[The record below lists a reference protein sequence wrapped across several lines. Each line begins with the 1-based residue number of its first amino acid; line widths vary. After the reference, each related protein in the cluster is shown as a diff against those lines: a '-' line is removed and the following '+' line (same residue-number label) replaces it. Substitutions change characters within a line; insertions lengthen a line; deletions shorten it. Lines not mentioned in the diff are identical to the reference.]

1 MSTVETATKLMTADE
16 FYDFVHRPENADRFL
31 ELVRGEVIEL
41 ASPTKPHGFL
51 CANVARI
58 VGNYTFQRKKGYVTS
73 NDTGV
78 IVERDP
84 DTVRGPDVAMYED
97 AVVIEEIHP
106 KYGEVPPLLAVEV
119 LSPEDRA
126 SQILRKIAEY
136 IKSGVKLVWVVDLE
150 SRSVTVYR
158 PDKPQEVLTGDQE
171 LTGDGI
177 LPGFR
182 CKISEVFRLPGDERP
197 EGPAA

>member
-1 MSTVETATKLMTADE
+1 MTAEE
-16 FYDFVHRPENADRFL
+16 FYDFVHRPENANRWL

-58 VGNYTFQRKKGYVTS
+58 LGNYTFQRNKGYITS

-84 DTVRGPDVAMYED
+84 DTVRGPDVSLYED
-97 AVVIEEIHP
+97 ANVIEEIHP
-106 KYGEVPPLLAVEV
+106 KYGETPPLLAVEV

-126 SQILRKIAEY
+126 ALVMRKITEFLR
-136 IKSGVKLVWVVDLE
+136 SGVKMVWVVDLE
-150 SRSVTVYR
+150 SRSVTVHR
-158 PDKPQEVLTGDQE
+158 PDKPQVSVEGDQE
-171 LTGDGI
+171 LTGDDV
-177 LPGFR
+177 LPGFS
-182 CKISEVFRLPGDERP
+182 CKVADIFRLPADKRQQPPGS
-197 EGPAA
+197 